1 MTCTPAKNGKKK
13 KKRRKRREKR
23 ERRGDDYYVAMKA
36 YIFTPRGRKFTIL
49 NVFPETTVEQI
60 KLELRQYHGMRP
72 DLYDLFT
79 TSNDELLE
87 INDRLEKLM
96 TSKVDDFVDMT
107 LVFTN
112 KY

>member
-1 MTCTPAKNGKKK
+1 
-13 KKRRKRREKR
+13 
-23 ERRGDDYYVAMKA
+23 MKA

-49 NVFPETTVEQI
+49 NVFPETTIEQV
-60 KLELRQYHGMRP
+60 KLELRQHHGMRP

-96 TSKVDDFVDMT
+96 TSKVDDFVDMI